1 MVGSL
6 AAVTQSWLVSSAF
19 PALWQGMVRYCGV
32 QDLDYTAGEPVEM
45 VVTWELDSYRWL
57 ESGPLCLPCSHGTHP
72 EGEHW
77 QRVKS
82 RTWAMRN
89 SPLGGLWVGWR
100 TRLGLVHH
108 GSGEGEQKAE
118 IALQFQLFWHD
129 MLWYSL
135 LGEHTTGTVG
145 LMWSV
150 KVLSLCSRVRC
161 SQNRRNS
168 KTCIMELKGL
178 RKYSEQRC
186 SKTSHKLNF
195 LLDGEYLE
203 EHLNAVSVGLISD
216 YSSFCCTCFLFFKLV
231 SLT

>member
-6 AAVTQSWLVSSAF
+6 AGVTQSWLVSSAF
-19 PALWQGMVRYCGV
+19 PAVWQGMVRYCGV
-32 QDLDYTAGEPVEM
+32 QDLDYTAEEPVEM
-45 VVTWELDSYRWL
+45 VVTWELDSYGWL
-57 ESGPLCLPCSHGTHP
+57 ESGPLCLPCSHCTHS

-77 QRVKS
+77 QKVRVQDMSNEKF
-82 RTWAMRN
+82 TF
-89 SPLGGLWVGWR
+89 GGLWVGWR
-100 TRLGLVHH
+100 TRLWLMHH

-118 IALQFQLFWHD
+118 IALQFHLFWHD
-129 MLWYSL
+129 MPWCPL

-150 KVLSLCSRVRC
+150 KVLSLCSRVRR
-161 SQNRRNS
+161 SQKRRNS
-168 KTCIMELKGL
+168 RTCIMELKGL

-195 LLDGEYLE
+195 LLGGEYLE
-203 EHLNAVSVGLISD
+203 EHLNAVSVGLLSD
-216 YSSFCCTCFLFFKLV
+216 YSSFCCTCFVFFKLV

>member
-1 MVGSL
+1 MDGWSLVPCASL
-6 AAVTQSWLVSSAF
+6 AATAHTQRESTGRESS
-19 PALWQGMVRYCGV
+19 PGHEQWEIHLW
-32 QDLDYTAGEPVEM
+32 
-45 VVTWELDSYRWL
+45 
-57 ESGPLCLPCSHGTHP
+57 
-72 EGEHW
+72 
-77 QRVKS
+77 
-82 RTWAMRN
+82 
-89 SPLGGLWVGWR
+89 GGLWVGWR
-100 TRLGLVHH
+100 TRLGLMHH

-129 MLWYSL
+129 MLCYSL
-135 LGEHTTGTVG
+135 LGDHTTGTVG

-195 LLDGEYLE
+195 LLGGEYLE

-216 YSSFCCTCFLFFKLV
+216 YSSFCCTCFVFFKLV